1 MVLRVERGMKHS
13 FPAVAALALA
23 LSACN
28 QSAPTPL
35 PSKAA
40 EAPVATVEPAPPPRQ
55 PTPSPTASPVAE
67 DPSAPTLVPEAEKGE
82 KGARSILLEWARA
95 IERRDFAR
103 ADAQWGAGAAD
114 AKSAAQFADYASI
127 TVGFGDG
134 DVEGGAGSLYYEVPL
149 TVTGKRKDGKPVARQ
164 GTVTLRRVNDVD
176 GATPAQLRWH
186 LSGVTLTP

>member
-28 QSAPTPL
+28 QPAPTPL
-35 PSKAA
+35 PSEAA

-67 DPSAPTLVPEAEKGE
+67 NLTAPTLVPEAEKGE
-82 KGARSILLEWARA
+82 KGARNILLEWARA
-95 IERRDFAR
+95 LERRDFAR
-103 ADAQWGAGAAD
+103 ADAQWGAGAPD
-114 AKSAAQFADYASI
+114 AGSAAQFGDYQAI

-134 DVEGGAGSLYYEVPL
+134 EVEGGAGSLYYEVPL
-149 TVTGKRKDGKPVARQ
+149 TFTGKRKHEATVSRQ
-164 GTVTLRRVNDVD
+164 GTIVLRRVNDVD

-186 LSGVTLTP
+186 IAGITLKP